1 LASRCSTKIVA
12 ITLCLFSI
20 LSLRALHQNTSTI
33 FHRLLSSS
41 SYESC
46 DIGTISLPSQPIIP
60 IYAASYPGS
69 GSQMTH
75 YLFEAV
81 TGLEAGSEWLHRG
94 DTYDHITIKTH
105 YPARQK
111 QVDGNRLMHR
121 VIILIRNPI
130 NALPSHYNYLYE
142 KEHDLPDHTAQAPAG
157 DWIKW
162 RDQHFKEELV
172 LWKEHLIH
180 WMTEYQSE
188 HRLVI
193 SYERLVNAKMGPIE
207 TTRIANFLGRTEGV
221 NVVSPASIPCVWDR
235 VVNYQRVDIDEDGKI
250 VQNNTEVEARKLRP
264 KSDVVYLYNENGE
277 EQRKLDKKVD
287 ELMVRRRVK
296 YISADDPINPGNSR
310 RKGDV
315 IHEFS
320 KDQLHEMRY
329 TLNQL
334 RGQFL
339 NEYTLVVILSGY
351 IEEIEGELKSK

>member
-1 LASRCSTKIVA
+1 
-12 ITLCLFSI
+12 
-20 LSLRALHQNTSTI
+20 
-33 FHRLLSSS
+33 
-41 SYESC
+41 
-46 DIGTISLPSQPIIP
+46 
-60 IYAASYPGS
+60 
-69 GSQMTH
+69 
-75 YLFEAV
+75 
-81 TGLEAGSEWLHRG
+81 
-94 DTYDHITIKTH
+94 
-105 YPARQK
+105 
-111 QVDGNRLMHR
+111 MHR

-142 KEHDLPDHTAQAPAG
+142 KEHDLPDHTTQAPAG

-193 SYERLVNAKMGPIE
+193 SYERLINAKMGPIE

-235 VVNYQRVDIDEDGKI
+235 VVNYQRVDVDEDGKI

-296 YISADDPINPGNSR
+296 YISTDDPINPGNSR

-315 IHEFS
+315 SHEFS
-320 KDQLHEMRY
+320 KDQLQEMRY

-351 IEEIEGELKSK
+351 IEEIEGELKPKG